1 MPRLADELLAEALSA
16 AGAVLVEG
24 PRACGKTA
32 TARRAAASEVL
43 LDSDDAALAMAE
55 AIPGLLSTRAAR
67 GRPPRAS
74 SSRGASMPT
83 RVRTESTWIRSRAS
97 VPDTDARSQST
108 AGPVY
113 WPTNRSAPVVVSRI
127 AYRKGRSARIS
138 AA

>member
-74 SSRGASMPT
+74 CSRGGEYAYT
-83 RVRTESTWIRSRAS
+83 REDGVHV
-97 VPDTDARSQST
+97 VPLACL
-108 AGPVY
+108 GP
-113 WPTNRSAPVVVSRI
+113 
-127 AYRKGRSARIS
+127 
-138 AA
+138 